1 VRIDHLRDLILVFV
15 VEVGDHAPTNESD
28 KQDSSGHSEP
38 AHWKEPKSKFGARG
52 GGKTRTNLAA
62 ERNGRGLVK
71 LGSLECGAQS
81 LLRFESR
88 KTLRAGFHV
97 ALKFGSAGGVEF
109 PVEIAVKN
117 GVRVLTAHGKPPEE
131 RPASGPAGGAGEHA
145 TKQTSQCR

>member
-1 VRIDHLRDLILVFV
+1 MRIDHFRGLILVFV

-38 AHWKEPKSKFGARG
+38 AHWKEPQSKFGARG

-71 LGSLECGAQS
+71 LGSLECGPQS
-81 LLRFESR
+81 LLRFESCEP
-88 KTLRAGFHV
+88 LRAGFQV

-117 GVRVLTAHGKPPEE
+117 GVRVLTAHGMPPGE
-131 RPASGPAGGAGEHA
+131 RPASGPAGGAGAHVRGR
-145 TKQTSQCR
+145 T